1 MKIIFAKN
9 YSMKNNLNE
18 EEIFI
23 LRNKGTEKAF
33 SGKLLY
39 NKKKGTYKCKGCNN
53 KLFSHTSK
61 YDSGSGWPSF
71 WEPINN
77 KSINLVKDS
86 SMSMIRTEVICSSCK
101 SHLGHV
107 FNDGPKPSGKRYCIN
122 SLSLNFNKDD

>member
-53 KLFSHTSK
+53 KL
-61 YDSGSGWPSF
+61 
-71 WEPINN
+71 
-77 KSINLVKDS
+77 LV
-86 SMSMIRTEVICSSCK
+86 THQNTTQVQ
-101 SHLGHV
+101 
-107 FNDGPKPSGKRYCIN
+107 DGLAFGN
-122 SLSLNFNKDD
+122 Q